1 MWTCHFFTCNS
12 KFFQPSRK
20 HQNTTE
26 TLSFLLLL
34 LQWMIYCS
42 TRVNSGQLKK
52 KKVGGAGAQT
62 LQRAEWKIF
71 PSYLPFRD
79 LQIQATVDNIIL
91 NTWVHIKLPL
101 LFSNGPFKI
110 SVLTGQSLQGPAQKA
125 HPSRMLKKIICS
137 QMVIHQMLENTKW
150 VAIWVWI

>member
-1 MWTCHFFTCNS
+1 MNLPPGMWTCHFFTCNC
-12 KFFQPSRK
+12 KFFQPSGK
-20 HQNTTE
+20 HQNTTKWPKE

-71 PSYLPFRD
+71 PSYLPFSD
-79 LQIQATVDNIIL
+79 LQIQATVDNIFKYLGSHQVTSPTFKWPFQDISADRPEL
-91 NTWVHIKLPL
+91 AGSCPE
-101 LFSNGPFKI
+101 GPPK
-110 SVLTGQSLQGPAQKA
+110 
-125 HPSRMLKKIICS
+125 
-137 QMVIHQMLENTKW
+137 
-150 VAIWVWI
+150 